1 MIPRESFHPTKLF
14 LSKFESFDILRHDF
28 SHFILHN
35 TVTLQP
41 PVDEIAFVRVQA
53 AKAHL
58 SLAVKLVVVEP
69 PRVHVSVLV
78 REGALAVPEDSCP
91 IVLLHTLHCSPLFYP
106 FYALIR
112 MEAWCHWL
120 LSD

>member
-1 MIPRESFHPTKLF
+1 MA
-14 LSKFESFDILRHDF
+14 
-28 SHFILHN
+28 
-35 TVTLQP
+35 LQP
-41 PVDEIAFVRVQA
+41 PVDEIAIVRVQA

-91 IVLLHTLHCSPLFYP
+91 IVYFYS
-106 FYALIR
+106 L
-112 MEAWCHWL
+112 
-120 LSD
+120 